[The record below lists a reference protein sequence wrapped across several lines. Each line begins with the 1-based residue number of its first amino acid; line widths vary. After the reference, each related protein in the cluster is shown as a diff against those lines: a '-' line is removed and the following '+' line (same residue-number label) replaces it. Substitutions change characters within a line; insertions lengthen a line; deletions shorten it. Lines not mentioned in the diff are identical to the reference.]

1 MKPSNRDLLVLVK
14 NEYTSDQFMEQE
26 VELLNELLF
35 HYETM
40 NNFCKS
46 HEVFDLNK
54 YKIIRKQSVIHQIA
68 RQKELKAFQFLCN
81 KN

>member
-1 MKPSNRDLLVLVK
+1 MKATNRDLLVLVK

-26 VELLNELLF
+26 VELLNDLLF

-40 NNFCKS
+40 NNFCRS
-46 HEVFDLNK
+46 HEVFDLNRN
-54 YKIIRKQSVIHQIA
+54 KILRKHQQIHQIA
-68 RQKELKAFQFLCN
+68 RQTELKPFQFLCN